1 MSLKQIRAEVFPTN
15 CQQAISRRLIKLVE
29 YAYLD
34 RRIIQDG
41 RGRDISVYLTTP
53 KALKEVKA
61 RYPHRI
67 TSDLC
72 KSDSVDH
79 DLTLVDLRRRL
90 EAISCVRHYYA
101 ENVLQ
106 ACAEFAESERIGPFV
121 RNYTDAVLEFEKSGQ
136 KIIAGL
142 EFENSEKASERY
154 TRKLLSYYSDSRIP
168 IVLYI
173 CADER
178 IKKTVALAE
187 SGVVGTNRPRCFYA
201 LSVDVLRSE
210 SHCAFVNLKGD
221 KITLR

>member
-1 MSLKQIRAEVFPTN
+1 MSGKQIRAEVFPLS
-15 CQQAISRRLIKLVE
+15 CQQAISRRLVKLAR

-34 RRIIQDG
+34 RRIVQDG

-53 KALKEVKA
+53 KALNEVKA

-79 DLTLVDLRRRL
+79 DLALVDIRRRL
-90 EAISCVRHYYA
+90 EAIDCVKHYFT

-106 ACAEFAESERIGPFV
+106 ACAEFVESERIGPFV
-121 RNYTDAVLEFEKSGQ
+121 RNHTDAVLEFDKSGQ

-168 IVLYI
+168 IVLYV

-178 IKKTVALAE
+178 IRKTVAQAE
-187 SGVVGTNRPRCFYA
+187 SGVLGTNRPRCFYA
-201 LSVDVLRSE
+201 LSVDVLGSSE
-210 SHCAFVNLKGD
+210 SCAFVNLKGE